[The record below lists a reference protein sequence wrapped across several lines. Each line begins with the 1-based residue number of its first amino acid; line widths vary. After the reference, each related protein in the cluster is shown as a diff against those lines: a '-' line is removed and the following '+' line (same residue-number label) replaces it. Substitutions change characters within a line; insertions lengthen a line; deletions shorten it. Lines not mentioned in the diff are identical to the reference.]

1 MNATDSVIGYMKH
14 KNTIELGFMKYCYF
28 KKIISYVLDYH
39 NEYRIR
45 KLFLIMCDKGHFI
58 RRKMVHKAS
67 YKYKFIPNTKKKVK
81 EDYEDKKKID
91 FIVSWD

>member
-39 NEYRIR
+39 QEYRIR
-45 KLFLIMCDKGHFI
+45 KLFLIMFDKGHFI
-58 RRKMVHKAS
+58 RKKMIHKSS
-67 YKYKFIPNTKKKVK
+67 YKYKFIPNPKKKEK
-81 EDYEDKKKID
+81 ENFENKPKID